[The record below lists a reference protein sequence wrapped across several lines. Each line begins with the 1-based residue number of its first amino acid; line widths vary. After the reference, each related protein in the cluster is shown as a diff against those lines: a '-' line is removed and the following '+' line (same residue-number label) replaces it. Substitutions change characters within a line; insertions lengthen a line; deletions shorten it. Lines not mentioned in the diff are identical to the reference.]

1 LVQTSHLTSASRV
14 TPWVKIHIL
23 GVGAG
28 LSFMGST
35 LTTFA
40 VVLRDK
46 DITGPVGVSL
56 VFLAMAIPNIIFA
69 PLAGLIADR
78 FPSRRVIPTALTLM
92 SLSTLSIV
100 FTPTWWAP
108 IALFITASFGTTV
121 GASNSATI
129 ANVTKPD
136 DITRV
141 QGVLQSYVALGML
154 AGPAAGGLLVSQFGY
169 FWPFVIDSAS
179 FLILATVFLAIG
191 FNRIPVPHAD
201 GEKPRALDG
210 LRFIAGHP
218 LIRSIVSLLAVVIV
232 AIGSIGVGEVF
243 LITDELGGDA
253 LIYGLVGA
261 TLALGMVSGSILVQA
276 IKVKPSKNPLLLVI
290 SISVAAPALIA
301 LSQIPHWGW
310 AFPIVFIGGFG
321 NAGLNAFATGTILRL
336 TPEEIRGRVVASF
349 HAVITVGNVIATGL
363 GGVLIAVFGVRNV
376 LLGSGVL
383 AAVALAIFAP
393 KVLSAG
399 KALFVTE
406 QTAPATA

>member
-1 LVQTSHLTSASRV
+1 VQTSHLTSASRV

>member
-1 LVQTSHLTSASRV
+1 VQTSNQTSASRV
-14 TPWVKIHIL
+14 TPWLKIHIL